1 MIKAGVLRKEYGLPG
16 GFPGGGSAIKSPTA
30 NAGDADLILAL
41 GKAPG
46 EGNAYPLLYSRLE
59 NPMDRGAWQDTVHG
73 ATRVRY
79 D

>member
-16 GFPGGGSAIKSPTA
+16 GFPGGGSAIKNPTA
-30 NAGDADLILAL
+30 NAGDAGLIPAL
-41 GKAPG
+41 GRVPG

-73 ATRVRY
+73 VTKNQI
-79 D
+79 